1 LVIFSNNCQILVNE
15 MSLQPFS
22 RHNCHAMLNT
32 LYPPVMVAQPTAKLK
47 EETLMSQ
54 REGYF
59 KYIQTV
65 EKRGDACLQTLMN
78 QGAKDDEPN
87 GWAAVKRTLDQYLV
101 LSNSIIKECW
111 DVNAIPYDDAVIRPQ
126 IPKTHFAEASNT
138 EKRNG
143 RKVDSGVSFN
153 SNGTHSK
160 NPSTSSNKSTYSQLA
175 TSTTAI
181 GRSGS
186 TLERIARELRKIRPK
201 SRIEVAEIIPQR
213 TQEERQKENSP
224 NLPALHRGK
233 GVSRLRKM
241 RSLGALG
248 DLKHNNSSATS
259 IKSVVAVGR
268 PMYDP
273 YEMKRQRDEFERRA
287 AGA

>member
-1 LVIFSNNCQILVNE
+1 
-15 MSLQPFS
+15 
-22 RHNCHAMLNT
+22 MLNT
-32 LYPPVMVAQPTAKLK
+32 LYPPVMATQPTAKLK

-65 EKRGDACLQTLMN
+65 EKRGVKCLQTLMN

-87 GWAAVKRTLDQYLV
+87 GWAAVKRTLDQYLI

-111 DVNAIPYDDAVIRPQ
+111 DVNAIPYDDAVIQPQ
-126 IPKTHFAEASNT
+126 ALKTHSTEAT
-138 EKRNG
+138 ETTKRNG
-143 RKVDSGVSFN
+143 RKVDSGFSFS

-160 NPSTSSNKSTYSQLA
+160 NASTSSNKSTYSQPP
-175 TSTTAI
+175 TPSTPV

-201 SRIEVAEIIPQR
+201 SRIEVTEMIPQR
-213 TQEERQKENSP
+213 TDEELQKENSLYP
-224 NLPALHRGK
+224 PASQKSK

-241 RSLGALG
+241 RSLGSLN
-248 DLKHNNSSATS
+248 DLKHNNSSAAS
-259 IKSVVAVGR
+259 LKSVGGVGG
-268 PMYDP
+268 PSFDP
-273 YEMKRQRDEFERRA
+273 YEMKRQREAFERRA
-287 AGA
+287 AGP